1 MRLYSILKTMAE
13 KIKTLTPLWFTYSS
27 YSFAVR
33 IGNVLIQG
41 GYNTIQPAAAN
52 TATLKTI
59 KFPRTGYSIPPI
71 AMTTILGT
79 PPGVA
84 TCRITVKECTTS
96 SVTVAVYA
104 SNTTERYFYWFV
116 IGKLSGV

>member
-1 MRLYSILKTMAE
+1 MRLYSILKIMAE

-52 TATLKTI
+52 TVTLKTI
-59 KFPRTGYSIPPI
+59 TFPSPGYSIPPQ
-71 AMTTILGT
+71 ALTTIIGAPT
-79 PPGVA
+79 VA
-84 TCRITVKECTTS
+84 TCRITVKERTTS
-96 SVTVAVYA
+96 SITVAIYA
-104 SNTTERYFYWFV
+104 SNTTNRGFCWFV
-116 IGKLSGV
+116 IG